1 MSLSPCYIRLE
12 KLLLLAVQSVSCL
25 YQSCALPVQR
35 CLLGLFELGPIDAVA
50 AWLKQDLQ
58 QEHQEAL
65 SDKQRKDIVADL
77 DQVVKDTN
85 DVLLQLDA
93 LSRVSFLLEDVE

>member
-1 MSLSPCYIRLE
+1 M
-12 KLLLLAVQSVSCL
+12 
-25 YQSCALPVQR
+25 
-35 CLLGLFELGPIDAVA
+35 
-50 AWLKQDLQ
+50 
-58 QEHQEAL
+58 
-65 SDKQRKDIVADL
+65 SDKERKDIVADL